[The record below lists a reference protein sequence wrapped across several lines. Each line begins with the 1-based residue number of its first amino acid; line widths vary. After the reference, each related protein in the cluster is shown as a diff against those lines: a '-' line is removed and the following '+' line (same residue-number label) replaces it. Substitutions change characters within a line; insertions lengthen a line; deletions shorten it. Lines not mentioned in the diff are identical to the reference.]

1 MARIIREPPAPEKAR
16 VRDDINANFFL
27 WQQKYFFFLS
37 EITMF
42 LPRGRRR
49 RWTITET
56 RKPSNYKNFILTNE
70 KIMLCRHT
78 PRRERV
84 RLLRRH
90 VQHKKMNKLS
100 FNLTSNIYKYS
111 KNMLRLCSPHPI
123 AFSLSRWCRS
133 IENMKVEKYII
144 FENWNFLLLRGYSVS
159 LSLWLIRSIMLP
171 TIWDVRAGRW
181 IDLKQEN
188 EWAYAMEP
196 RKSRA
201 RKSRSISNSNRE
213 MTWINQWSCT
223 SIKWS
228 SLSIQFVAFVSL
240 YIVIEKSK
248 HFTLLSWVGLTH
260 SLC

>member
-1 MARIIREPPAPEKAR
+1 MCESFCKFQNALSTWSEKKKILYYTWNERMARIIREPPAPEKAR
-16 VRDDINANFFL
+16 VRDDINANFFVTT
-27 WQQKYFFFLS
+27 KMFSLS

-111 KNMLRLCSPHPI
+111 KKYAETL
-123 AFSLSRWCRS
+123 FSSSHR
-133 IENMKVEKYII
+133 
-144 FENWNFLLLRGYSVS
+144 FLS
-159 LSLWLIRSIMLP
+159 LSLVSFHWKYEGGKVYYIRKLEFSAP
-171 TIWDVRAGRW
+171 
-181 IDLKQEN
+181 
-188 EWAYAMEP
+188 
-196 RKSRA
+196 SRVF
-201 RKSRSISNSNRE
+201 
-213 MTWINQWSCT
+213 C
-223 SIKWS
+223 
-228 SLSIQFVAFVSL
+228 VAF
-240 YIVIEKSK
+240 IMID
-248 HFTLLSWVGLTH
+248 
-260 SLC
+260 